1 MACTGV
7 MEKERSSSGVFAYDM
22 LLIAYVIIAAV
33 ATAEAL
39 FIVLALSRRSILPQ
53 LYHSYTLLLLLLLQ
67 AIYMA
72 SADRIL
78 MSSRGLSSLLTLA
91 DSIFVTTCMG
101 MQ

>member
-1 MACTGV
+1 MACTDV
-7 MEKERSSSGVFAYDM
+7 VEKERSSLGFAFVM
-22 LLIAYVIIAAV
+22 LLLAYVIITAV

-53 LYHSYTLLLLLLLQ
+53 LLLLLLLLQ

>member
-1 MACTGV
+1 MYTVPMACTDV
-7 MEKERSSSGVFAYDM
+7 VEKERSSLGFAFVM
-22 LLIAYVIIAAV
+22 LLLAYVIITAV

-53 LYHSYTLLLLLLLQ
+53 LLLLLLLLQ

>member
-7 MEKERSSSGVFAYDM
+7 VEKERSSLGVFAYGM
-22 LLIAYVIIAAV
+22 LLIAYVIITA

-53 LYHSYTLLLLLLLQ
+53 LLLLLLLLQ